1 MWNFESFDKAREEN
15 LTLKQ
20 IEKQVRNKTKE
31 DLKELKVDTE
41 VTRSLH
47 KGLKIIKNDTLFEI
61 NDIT

>member
-31 DLKELKVDTE
+31 DLK
-41 VTRSLH
+41 
-47 KGLKIIKNDTLFEI
+47 
-61 NDIT
+61 